1 MYGPSL
7 LYEPRSQ
14 YRFISM
20 VGNEKLSR
28 LDLQVFLR
36 LRNGSLYPIRM
47 ASGSNLTCKI
57 LFQKKKED
65 E

>member
-1 MYGPSL
+1 
-7 LYEPRSQ
+7 
-14 YRFISM
+14 M

-36 LRNGSLYPIRM
+36 LRNGSLYPARM